1 MRGGR
6 SVSKCLLLRCVGLPT
21 ADRSATIFPAS
32 SHSLESVRKEVGEF
46 SPMHADCIRTGKRS
60 GGTFAS
66 GMLRR
71 QEITMQ
77 GACAQPPDPSWAG
90 RREHS
95 KVLIQ
100 PA

>member
-1 MRGGR
+1 
-6 SVSKCLLLRCVGLPT
+6 
-21 ADRSATIFPAS
+21 
-32 SHSLESVRKEVGEF
+32 
-46 SPMHADCIRTGKRS
+46 MHPDCIRTGKHS
-60 GGTFAS
+60 GGLFAP

-71 QEITMQ
+71 QEVATQ

-100 PA
+100 PAEEQSLWRRIGGAFRVQSGERFHYDWA